1 MKTRKKVIAL
11 AISVF
16 LLLCAFG
23 EMFSVS
29 AEEIALGNF
38 HITGGQQGTDYDL
51 EGTSLVIKTD
61 TPLIIKNINPDA
73 VNTTNIRI
81 QNGITANITLAGVN
95 IQNTTSNDSPI
106 NMMGQ
111 GTTCHITLADGTV
124 NTLNATKL
132 YAAALHCGEGSTLT
146 IDGSGTLNA
155 YGGRGGAGIGSGFSE
170 TAGHLF
176 FNGGIINAHAWRYDT
191 VGVTAP
197 ADTVPTGFG
206 PSNWDRSDH
215 IYSGG
220 AGIGAGVYGGAS
232 TITINGGTIHAYG
245 SAHGAGIGASYAN
258 GSGGKVQQGSSTNTR
273 TLVCGDITINGG
285 YITSKGYSHGAAF
298 GGSCGTTANGCTIRV
313 TGGTLLPTSLHTNP
327 DFNANGTGKV
337 YITGG
342 SVNTKGGNKFMN
354 GSTAGVAFDK
364 DGKNVFMV
372 TINLS
377 AEGIKNDSVSDW
389 NVTIGGETYDYG
401 APSYFDDGKL
411 YLWVPE
417 ATKGKTISVSCKHD
431 GKPLEPLY
439 IEDTKNDGSAVL
451 KRYVDFELPK
461 EFINNL
467 TKPYDGI
474 SFDTYD
480 FEKEG
485 NAIDAADKSGNIKT
499 LNKNDNVSVILQR
512 YDKIDGKPIEEEH
525 ESSGYTMPSDA
536 GIYRIQ
542 IISKQYANTDG
553 FKDSY
558 WGHRAR
564 GWAVI
569 KKVPSE
575 IESTYAIKQNA
586 SDAAVNPGKITNVK
600 ATAVVRPAKGTE
612 PTCKTPDGKVQFYI
626 NGVKVGAPV
635 NLTSAAAGETITT
648 DGNAITITKD
658 FDFDTDRYPSVP
670 ELSSGEFIVEAKYV
684 KGTNY
689 EDSEVTADLVGWP
702 EGDTTETPPTMD
714 DIVSKFPF
722 INPPT
727 PTIADTNDDD
737 LEENEKVEGNKL
749 VLKDAEVIEQEGKD
763 PETWPLH
770 GYFDDEVKERINR
783 EATGNAD
790 YFVNLI
796 NNRYTFTSKAGYP
809 LMKDG
814 KPLRATTDDIQV
826 LDKDGNEI
834 DLLDKPVNLSKP
846 GEYKVKVTVSD
857 TNGNTT
863 TIEIDYSL
871 YYDPIKDVDIDLDG
885 DDIPDMNI
893 DTDGDGKPDINI
905 DTDGDWKPEVNVDT
919 DGDGKP
925 DLNVDTDGDGKP
937 DLNVDTDDDGKPD
950 VNVDTDDD
958 GKPDLNVD
966 TDGDGKPDLNVD
978 TDDDGKPDVN
988 VDKDGDGKPDLNVD
1002 TDGDGKPDLNIDKD
1016 GDGKPDVNVDKDGDG
1031 KPDINIDTDD
1041 DGKPDVNV
1049 DTDDDGIPD
1058 VSIDIDGDG
1067 KPDINIDTD
1076 EDGKPDVN
1084 IVDKDGDGKP
1094 DDLDDKWPDGFD
1106 NIKPD
1111 INVDTDGDGKSDVNV
1126 DTDDDGKP
1134 DVSIDIDG
1142 DGKPDINIDKD
1153 GDGKPDVNIVDKDGD
1168 GKPDDLDDKWPNGFD
1183 NIKPDINV
1191 DTDDDGK
1198 PDLNVDTDGD
1208 GKPDLNVDTDDDGKP
1223 NLNIDTDGDGKADLN
1238 IDTDGDGKPNLNVDI
1253 DGDGKP
1259 DLNIDIDGDGIADIN
1274 LDKDGDGKV
1283 DIDIQGDDVQKVTA
1297 LKKVRTSDDSSV
1309 LELISMA
1316 FASLFIAIS
1325 AFSCRRKESD

>member
-905 DTDGDWKPEVNVDT
+905 DTD
-919 DGDGKP
+919 
-925 DLNVDTDGDGKP
+925 
-937 DLNVDTDDDGKPD
+937 
-950 VNVDTDDD
+950 
-958 GKPDLNVD
+958 
-966 TDGDGKPDLNVD
+966 
-978 TDDDGKPDVN
+978 
-988 VDKDGDGKPDLNVD
+988 
-1002 TDGDGKPDLNIDKD
+1002 
-1016 GDGKPDVNVDKDGDG
+1016 
-1031 KPDINIDTDD
+1031 D

-1111 INVDTDGDGKSDVNV
+1111 INVDTDGDGKPDVNV

-1153 GDGKPDVNIVDKDGD
+1153 GDGKQDVNIVDKDGD